1 MNQPNFVYTRV
12 NSVPLVPPFSMPP
25 KYSVVVPIFNEQDT
39 VLEMHRRMA
48 AMLDGL
54 DGPSELILVNDGS
67 RDGSLAL
74 LKQLAAQ
81 DPRVKVLSFSRNFGH
96 QVAITAGID
105 YAAGDAVAVIDADLQ
120 DPPEVIPELIK
131 EWQAGAELVYAQR
144 AERKGETFFKR
155 FTATAFYRLIASVT
169 DLQIP
174 VDTGDFR
181 LMDRKVV
188 EALKQ
193 VREHHR
199 FMRGLSVW
207 VGFKQ
212 KGVTYVRQERYAGST
227 NYPLKKMVRFATD
240 GITSFSYVPLQ
251 LATTAGFISAGL
263 ALVTIPIVAALRLMG
278 SSFFFGQATTLV
290 SVLFLGGIQLIFLG
304 IIGEYLG
311 RIYDEVK
318 KRPLYILSEKIG
330 FDRSA
335 DNG

>member
-1 MNQPNFVYTRV
+1 
-12 NSVPLVPPFSMPP
+12 MPP
-25 KYSVVVPIFNEQDT
+25 KYSIVVPIFNEQET

-48 AMLDGL
+48 AVMDGL
-54 DGPSELILVNDGS
+54 DGPVELILVNDGS

-74 LKQLAAQ
+74 LRDLAAR

-105 YAAGDAVAVIDADLQ
+105 YAAGDAVVVIDADLQ
-120 DPPEVIPELIK
+120 DPPEVIPELVK

-144 AERKGETFFKR
+144 AERKGETFFKK
-155 FTATAFYRLIASVT
+155 FTATAFYRLIDSVT
-169 DLQIP
+169 DLKIP

-227 NYPLKKMVRFATD
+227 NYPLKKMVRFAAD

-251 LATTAGFISAGL
+251 LATTAGFVFAGL
-263 ALVTIPIVAALRLMG
+263 ALITIPIVAGLRLIG
-278 SSFFFGQATTLV
+278 SNFFFGQATTLI
-290 SVLFLGGIQLIFLG
+290 SVLLLGGIQLIFLG

-318 KRPLYILSEKIG
+318 QRPLYLLSEKIG
-330 FDRSA
+330 FDTPVNKS
-335 DNG
+335 